1 MERLIVSTLEHLNAV
16 LRMHQIGIINLL
28 RPDRLIRAAANN
40 AKLGPQAALTE
51 KAASEHPDLAAL
63 TDERGTWTYRQF
75 FERSNALAHA
85 LRKVDLPP
93 KSVIGVLARDH
104 RGLAL
109 AIAGTARAGLR
120 LALLN
125 TGLAKSQLVEVIERE
140 NVRFLMY
147 DSEFTDAVDGVS
159 DDIPR
164 YLSWADDDYERPP
177 GLLTVEDLTADE
189 PTTVPLPIPVRPGG
203 FIILTSGT
211 TGLPKGAPRTKV
223 SPLASVLI
231 ADRIDFP
238 RQGTAVI
245 ASPLFHSTG
254 FGAWTVG
261 LSLANH
267 AVLLRHFDAERIL
280 AAIAEHRAQMLV
292 AVPTMLNRIL
302 ALGPDVIGKYDTSC
316 LKTVFVAG
324 SALAPELSTRF
335 QDVFGDVLYNVYGST
350 EVAVASVAQPHE
362 LRKAPG
368 TVGKPPCTVQVA
380 LYDAD
385 DRTVTAAGAKG
396 RIFVRTGIPF
406 EGYTD
411 GRHKQII
418 DGFMATGDQGHVDAD
433 GLLFIDG
440 RDDDMIISGGENV
453 YPLEVENLL
462 AERDDVLD
470 AAVIGVDDED
480 FGTRLRAFI
489 VPTEESGHDP
499 QQIREFVR
507 ASLARYKV
515 PRDVVFVDH
524 LPRNPTGKLL
534 RRELPTGP
542 LDDIPKV
549 VRQDR

>member
-1 MERLIVSTLEHLNAV
+1 MSTLEHLHAV
-16 LRMHQIGIINLL
+16 LRMHQIGIVNLL
-28 RPDRLIRAAANN
+28 RPDRLLKAAGNN
-40 AKLGPQAALTE
+40 ARLGPQAALTE
-51 KAASEHPDLAAL
+51 KAATENPNAPAL
-63 TDERGTWTYRQF
+63 TDERGTWTYREF

-85 LRKVDLPP
+85 LRRVDLPP

-109 AIAGTARAGLR
+109 AITGTARAGLR
-120 LALLN
+120 LAMLN
-125 TGLAKSQLVEVIERE
+125 TGLAKSQLAEVITRE
-140 NVRFLMY
+140 NVRFLLY
-147 DSEFTDAVDGVS
+147 DSEFADVVTAVP

-164 YLSWADDDYERPP
+164 YLSWADDDYARPD
-177 GLLTVEDLTADE
+177 GLLTVEELTAAE
-189 PTTVPLPIPVRPGG
+189 PITVPLPLPEKPGG

-223 SPLASVLI
+223 SPLASALI

-238 RQGTAVI
+238 RQGTAVF

-267 AVLLRHFDAERIL
+267 AVLLRRLGAEAVL
-280 AAIAEHRAQMLV
+280 AAIAEHRAHMLV

-302 ALGPDVIGKYDTSC
+302 ALGPEVIAKYDTSS
-316 LKTVFVAG
+316 LKTVFLAG

-350 EVAVASVAQPHE
+350 EVAVASVAKPAE
-362 LRKAPG
+362 LRKSPG
-368 TVGKPPCTVQVA
+368 TVGRPPVTVHVA
-380 LYDAD
+380 LYDD
-385 DRTVTAAGAKG
+385 ENRKIVQTGRTG
-396 RIFVRTGIPF
+396 RVFVRTGIPF

-411 GRHKQII
+411 GQHKQVI
-418 DGFMATGDQGHVDAD
+418 DGYMATGDQGHFDAE
-433 GLLFIDG
+433 GLLYIDG

-453 YPLEVENLL
+453 YPQEVENLL
-462 AERDDVLD
+462 AERDDVMD
-470 AAVIGVDDED
+470 AAVIGVDDAD

-489 VPTEESGHDP
+489 VPSEDAARDP
-499 QQIREFVR
+499 QEIRDFVR

-515 PRDVVFVDH
+515 PRDVIFVDE

-542 LDDIPKV
+542 L
-549 VRQDR
+549 